1 MFQVQVG
8 LGSLPIVLFCLGDGS
23 VAMQPSQQFSAVF
36 DQQLEGVQAMFDM
49 NGYSIDGVEYKYGEK
64 VFYKEIPSVLQW
76 LQKQEL
82 QMPVFQNSPF
92 GANPFGI

>member
-23 VAMQPSQQFSAVF
+23 VAMQPSQQFSAVI

-49 NGYSIDGVEYKYGEK
+49 NGYSIDAVEYKYGEK
-64 VFYKEIPSVLQW
+64 VFYKEIPSMLQW
-76 LQKQEL
+76 LKRQQL
-82 QMPVFQNSPF
+82 QMPVFNNSPF